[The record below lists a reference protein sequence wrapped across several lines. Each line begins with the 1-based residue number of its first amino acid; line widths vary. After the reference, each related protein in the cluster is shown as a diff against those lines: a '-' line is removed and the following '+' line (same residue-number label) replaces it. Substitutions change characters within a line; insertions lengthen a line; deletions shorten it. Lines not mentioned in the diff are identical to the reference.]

1 MVRMTAVA
9 TQAQFGEVVGIS
21 QPAVSDLLSRGVL
34 TEEAPLTRW
43 ILEYCSN
50 LREVAAGRQAA
61 GDLDLATERAALAR
75 AQREKIEMQNAVTRR
90 ELAPTH
96 LIEEVLARAG
106 TRVAGILDAIPGQI
120 RRRLPDLPGSELDAI
135 ALEIAKARN
144 IAADV
149 SLEDLNDATEQ
160 GAPDAACVPESE
172 VVDVFRGTDP
182 DTIPEKENNLRADH
196 KAGPDKSKSQKDVG

>member
-21 QPAVSDLLSRGVL
+21 QPAVSDLLARGVL
-34 TEEAPLTRW
+34 TEGAPLARW
-43 ILEYCSN
+43 ILDYCSN
-50 LREVAAGRQAA
+50 LREVAAGRLAA

-106 TRVAGILDAIPGQI
+106 TKVAGILDAIPGQI
-120 RRRLPDLPGSELDAI
+120 RRRVPSLPGGELDTI
-135 ALEIAKARN
+135 AMEIAKARN
-144 IAADV
+144 IAAAV
-149 SLEDLNDATEQ
+149 SLDDLREEVEGAESQSSSQEETPLPDENLHDAIEP
-160 GAPDAACVPESE
+160 A
-172 VVDVFRGTDP
+172 
-182 DTIPEKENNLRADH
+182 
-196 KAGPDKSKSQKDVG
+196 

>member
-1 MVRMTAVA
+1 MVRMTAIA

-21 QPAVSDLLSRGVL
+21 QPAVSELLSRGVL
-34 TEEAPLTRW
+34 TEGAPLSRW

-50 LREVAAGRQAA
+50 LREVAAGRLAA

-120 RRRLPDLPGSELDAI
+120 RRRVPSLPGSELDAI
-135 ALEIAKARN
+135 AMEIAKARN
-144 IAADV
+144 IAAAV
-149 SLEDLNDATEQ
+149 SLDDLRDEVER
-160 GAPDAACVPESE
+160 GADDHADQPVIDVVDTLPDASFDDITTGPNAFVGGQDHVRINPKPS
-172 VVDVFRGTDP
+172 RG
-182 DTIPEKENNLRADH
+182 AD
-196 KAGPDKSKSQKDVG
+196 